1 MWAGE
6 GGLSAPRRPFRAIP
20 PEDIFEQMKGA
31 DVAVSGEERR
41 DGLTYAAAGVDIAA
55 GNALVERIKPAA
67 AATARP
73 GVMAGLGGFG
83 ALFDLKAAGYS
94 DPVLVAATDGVGTK
108 LKIAIDTGHLDGI
121 GIDLVA
127 MCVNDLV
134 CQGAEPLFFLDYFA
148 TGRLDVERAARV
160 VEGIARGC
168 AEAGCAL
175 VGGETAEMPGLYA
188 GEDFD
193 LAGFAVGA
201 MERGGALPSG
211 VAEGD
216 VLLGLAA
223 SGVHSNGFSLVR
235 RIVEV
240 AGLGWEAPAP
250 WGAGSLGA
258 ELLAPTRLY
267 VRPCLAAI
275 RAGGVHGLAHIT
287 GGGLT
292 ENLPRVLPEGLG
304 AEVDLGAWPLPGVF
318 GWLAEAGGVAE
329 AEMLRTFNCGIGMV
343 VVVAADRAEA
353 LAAVLADAGA
363 PAVVLGQVVS
373 GTGVRYGGRLG

>member
-1 MWAGE
+1 M
-6 GGLSAPRRPFRAIP
+6 S
-20 PEDIFEQMKGA
+20 Q
-31 DVAVSGEERR
+31 
-41 DGLTYAAAGVDIAA
+41 GLTYAAAGVDIAA

-67 AATARP
+67 AATRRP

-83 ALFDLKAAGYS
+83 ALFDLRAAGYS

-108 LKIAIDTGHLDGI
+108 LKIAIDTGVLCGV
-121 GIDLVA
+121 GVDLVA

-148 TGRLDVERAARV
+148 TGKLEVDRAAAV

-175 VGGETAEMPGLYA
+175 IGGETAEMPGLYA

-201 MERGGALPSG
+201 MERGAALPAG

-216 VLLGLAA
+216 VLLGLPS

-235 RIVEV
+235 RIVAD
-240 AGLGWEAPAP
+240 AGLTWDAPAP
-250 WGAGSLGA
+250 WGGGSIGA
-258 ELLAPTRLY
+258 ELLEPTRIY
-267 VRPCLAAI
+267 VRPALEAI
-275 RAGGVHGLAHIT
+275 RAGGVRALAHIT

-304 AEVDLGAWPLPGVF
+304 AEIDLTSWEFSPVF
-318 GWLAEAGGVAE
+318 SWLSVEGNVSHE
-329 AEMLRTFNCGIGMV
+329 EMLRAFNCGIGMV
-343 VVVAADRAEA
+343 AVAAPDRAEA
-353 LAAVLADAGA
+353 LAALLGARPIGMVRAGDG
-363 PAVVLGQVVS
+363 VVYS
-373 GTGVRYGGRLG
+373 GRPG